1 MLDVIIHCLILWHH
15 PRDTGKSGLDC
26 LFFVFFGRDF
36 LISNWDEKQPETL
49 LVFHLS
55 PFCLLVFL
63 RINFDVKTVLFIY
76 FSYLSHSECLRGNDI
91 QNLHGFRWSVAVFW
105 FFLLFLNCHHFGG
118 NTLESRPFSGILF
131 GHNWFCFFTW
141 TFSFFIA
148 IVLQASLTSHS
159 LSHFKHFFWSLNRT
173 FLYML

>member
-63 RINFDVKTVLFIY
+63 HINFDVKTVLFIY

-105 FFLLFLNCHHFGG
+105 FFLLFFKLSSLWWEHLRKPSLFWDPLW
-118 NTLESRPFSGILF
+118 TQLILF
-131 GHNWFCFFTW
+131 LHLDFLLLYCHSAPG
-141 TFSFFIA
+141 
-148 IVLQASLTSHS
+148 VSHV
-159 LSHFKHFFWSLNRT
+159 T
-173 FLYML
+173 